1 MAAEGSSPK
10 VEVKAHRS
18 SYSLFIGLMKW
29 GTIIS
34 AIVAFF
40 VILIIAS

>member
-1 MAAEGSSPK
+1 MAAEGTTE

-18 SYSLFIGLMKW
+18 SYSLFIALMKW

-34 AIVAFF
+34 AIVAFL
-40 VILIIAS
+40 VVLIIAS